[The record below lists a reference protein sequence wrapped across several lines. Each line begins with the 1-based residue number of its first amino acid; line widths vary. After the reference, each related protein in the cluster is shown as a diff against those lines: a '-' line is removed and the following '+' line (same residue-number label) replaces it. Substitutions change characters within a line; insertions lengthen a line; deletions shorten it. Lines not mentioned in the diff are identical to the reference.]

1 MCEFCGYV
9 LDDQRRQAMEQ
20 AARRRAMAAAAP
32 VAGAAPMPAPS
43 SFGTPYRSIDLGQ
56 VLSETFS
63 LFIANIVTFAVIV
76 ALALSPAIAALVFA
90 IVTVSSVRGFNPA
103 VLLWFL
109 APYALA
115 LVTMPIATGALTFS
129 VIQQKRG
136 RHPSLGECLSV
147 GLSRLPTLLGIGF
160 VSGVALLG
168 GFALCILPGFFV
180 QTILCASTSIAVAER
195 SGTFDSLSR
204 SVSLTEGYRWPVFGV
219 LLVIS
224 ILGWV
229 VERIPNLIATALP
242 HNEIISWM
250 MLATTISLLVLSF
263 GLHATAQA
271 LIYYHL
277 RVAKESIDA
286 NELAAVFD

>member
-9 LDDQRRQAMEQ
+9 LDEARRQAMEQ

-32 VAGAAPMPAPS
+32 VAIAAPPPAAS
-43 SFGTPYRSIDLGQ
+43 SFGTPFRSIDLGQ
-56 VLSETFS
+56 ILSETFS
-63 LFIANIVTFAVIV
+63 LFVANIVTFAVIV

-90 IVTVSSVRGFNPA
+90 IVAISSVRGFDPL
-103 VLLWFL
+103 VLLWL
-109 APYALA
+109 LLPYGIA

-136 RHPSLGECLSV
+136 RQPSLGECLQV
-147 GLSRLPTLLGIGF
+147 GLSRLPTLIGIGF

-168 GFALCILPGFFV
+168 GFALCVLPGFFV
-180 QTILCASTSIAVAER
+180 MTILCAGTPVAVAER
-195 SGTFDSLSR
+195 SGAFDSLSR
-204 SVSLTEGYRWPVFGV
+204 SVSLTEGYRWPIFGV
-219 LLVIS
+219 LLVVS
-224 ILGWV
+224 IVGWV
-229 VERIPNLIATALP
+229 IERMPNLLAAALP
-242 HNEIISWM
+242 HNEVVSWV
-250 MLATTISLLVLSF
+250 MLAATIGLLVLSF